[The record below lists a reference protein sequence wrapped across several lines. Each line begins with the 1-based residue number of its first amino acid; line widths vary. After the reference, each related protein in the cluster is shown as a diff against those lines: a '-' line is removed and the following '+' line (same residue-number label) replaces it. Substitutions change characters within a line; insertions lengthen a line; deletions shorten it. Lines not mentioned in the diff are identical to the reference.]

1 MSVSSKRLKSM
12 VTAMF
17 GKSLFVVVSAG
28 TKGNP
33 IANGIT
39 DGSLTE
45 YEIFSTLDAAKD
57 LCNELN
63 EDDYTNRDFV
73 IVKLS
78 PEIIISPAN
87 EQPPYIETYI

>member
-1 MSVSSKRLKSM
+1 MSVSSKRLSSM
-12 VTAMF
+12 ARAMF
-17 GKSLFVVVSAG
+17 CKPLFVVVSAG
-28 TKGNP
+28 SKGNP
-33 IANGIT
+33 IYNGIA
-39 DGSLTE
+39 DSSLTE

-57 LCNELN
+57 RCNELN
-63 EDDYTNRDFV
+63 EDDYTSRDFV